1 MTFLLIS
8 GILYCIT
15 FMICEYLF
23 TGLMHI
29 SYFNSERINE
39 MLAFLLVL
47 CRINDGQNPNLRYET
62 VDGGGDGEGLTPLE
76 DLLLHW
82 STLVNMQV
90 EDELVTEGQSL
101 ANVIKFEVKDKII
114 ISEFQC
120 VSFSEN
126 MTEKRFFFS
135 VEAHFQCSKL
145 AAAR

>member
-1 MTFLLIS
+1 
-8 GILYCIT
+8 
-15 FMICEYLF
+15 
-23 TGLMHI
+23 
-29 SYFNSERINE
+29 

-76 DLLLHW
+76 DLLCHW

-114 ISEFQC
+114 ISGVCWRFCQITTLINWIYI
-120 VSFSEN
+120 VHRFGSFGKFVI
-126 MTEKRFFFS
+126 KRDKVLS
-135 VEAHFQCSKL
+135 GGQ
-145 AAAR
+145 